1 MYKQILEG
9 VKGIELYPILS
20 MLIFIGFFVVLGIWV
35 FKARKSYIKKMSRMP
50 LEDDVVDDRNENNDE
65 NNKDLTK

>member
-20 MLIFIGFFVVLGIWV
+20 LLIFVGFFIVLGIWV
-35 FKARKSYIKKMSRMP
+35 FKARKSYINKMSRMP
-50 LEDDVVDDRNENNDE
+50 LEDDVVDERTSNSNTEKE
-65 NNKDLTK
+65 K

>member
-9 VKGIELYPILS
+9 VKGIELYPIISL
-20 MLIFIGFFVVLGIWV
+20 LIFVGFFVILGIWV

-50 LEDDVVDDRNENNDE
+50 LEDDVVDER
-65 NNKDLTK
+65 TKSDKSEKE

>member
-20 MLIFIGFFVVLGIWV
+20 LLIFVVFFILLGIWV
-35 FKARKSYIKKMSRMP
+35 FKARKSYIAKMSRMP
-50 LEDDVVDDRNENNDE
+50 LEDGVVDERKNNVDDKKDI
-65 NNKDLTK
+65 NK